1 MIDTLFKKW
10 RRHQLFVEPNSGLT
24 QIKDEIEF
32 ELHGLWT
39 IIRILCLLLLGQNFI
54 GTKTTDNFFS

>member
-1 MIDTLFKKW
+1 MIDRLFKKW

-32 ELHGLWT
+32 ELHGLFGRLFKFYVYNYLV
-39 IIRILCLLLLGQNFI
+39 RIL
-54 GTKTTDNFFS
+54 